1 MFKILQVNV
10 AIGITSTFHS
20 TDNFQE
26 DSFIIHVVLIHMPEY
41 LPHKLTGCKPSL
53 ESINHNEQNF
63 TLVVPTRVNYLS
75 LVTISATF

>member
-26 DSFIIHVVLIHMPEY
+26 DSFIIHVVLIHMPHE
-41 LPHKLTGCKPSL
+41 LTGCKPSL

-63 TLVVPTRVNYLS
+63 TLVG
-75 LVTISATF
+75 TIICP

>member
-10 AIGITSTFHS
+10 AIGITSTLHS

-63 TLVVPTRVNYLS
+63 TLVG
-75 LVTISATF
+75 TIICP

>member
-20 TDNFQE
+20 TDSFQE

-53 ESINHNEQNF
+53 ESIKPQ
-63 TLVVPTRVNYLS
+63 
-75 LVTISATF
+75 

>member
-20 TDNFQE
+20 TDSFQE
-26 DSFIIHVVLIHMPEY
+26 DSFIIHVVLIHM
-41 LPHKLTGCKPSL
+41 PHKLTGCKPSL

-63 TLVVPTRVNYLS
+63 TLVG
-75 LVTISATF
+75 TIICP

>member
-10 AIGITSTFHS
+10 AIGITSTGTFHS
-20 TDNFQE
+20 TDSFQE

-53 ESINHNEQNF
+53 ESINHNEQNL
-63 TLVVPTRVNYLS
+63 TLVG
-75 LVTISATF
+75 TIICP